1 MGKLI
6 VESGAIL
13 NAKCRMKKDE
23 LLGDV
28 KTLPKINK
36 GHEKTA

>member
-6 VESGAIL
+6 VESGASL
-13 NAKCRMKKDE
+13 NAKCKMKNEE
-23 LLGDV
+23 LLDDV

-36 GHEKTA
+36 SHEKTA

>member
-1 MGKLI
+1 
-6 VESGAIL
+6 
-13 NAKCRMKKDE
+13 MKKDE

-36 GHEKTA
+36 SHEKTA